1 MRSAPRHARSSRNS
15 GRAFGTTAGRAAI
28 IGAAGLGGLAL
39 VSTSV
44 FATLT
49 AQAFNTTP
57 TAVTAGKLSL
67 IQANNGSGFTTA
79 ITKMAPGDTI
89 NRYVKYTNDGN
100 LDGQNLRLSLAD
112 AAPSS
117 LTNDATVGL
126 NITVSQCSVAW
137 NASTGE
143 CGGTTTNLG
152 SSSALALKTTPMAL
166 PVVPTTP
173 SGANII
179 AGQELH
185 LKFALSLPAGSEVTV
200 NGVEPAGTVQGKSAS
215 LTWTLTET
223 LRDATNTNS

>member
-1 MRSAPRHARSSRNS
+1 MASAVTPAR
-15 GRAFGTTAGRAAI
+15 RAFGTTVGRVAI

-49 AQAFNTTP
+49 AQSFNTSP
-57 TAVTAGKLSL
+57 TSVTTGKLSL
-67 IQANNGSGFTTA
+67 IQADNGSGFTTA

-89 NRYVKYTNDGN
+89 NRYVQYTNDGN

-112 AAPSS
+112 SAASS
-117 LTNDATVGL
+117 LTNDGNVGL
-126 NITVSQCSVAW
+126 SVAVSQCSVAW
-137 NASTGE
+137 NPSTGA

-152 SSSALALKTTPMAL
+152 TSTALALKTTPLAL

-173 SGANII
+173 TGANIA
-179 AGQELH
+179 AGQQIH
-185 LKFALSLPAGSEVTV
+185 LRFAISLPAGSEVTT

-215 LTWTLTET
+215 LTWTLTEA
-223 LRDATNTNS
+223 LRDATTTNS

>member
-1 MRSAPRHARSSRNS
+1 MTNAPRRARRML
-15 GRAFGTTAGRAAI
+15 GTTAGRVAI
-28 IGAAGLGGLAL
+28 IGAAGMGGLAL

-57 TAVTAGKLSL
+57 TAVTAGRLSL
-67 IQANNGSGFTTA
+67 IQADNGDGFTTA

-117 LTNDATVGL
+117 LTNDGVVGL
-126 NITVSQCSVAW
+126 SVTLSQCSVAW
-137 NASTGE
+137 TASTGA

-152 SSSALALKTTPMAL
+152 SSTALALKTSPLTL

-173 SGANII
+173 SGANIL

-185 LKFALSLPAGSEVTV
+185 LKFAISLPAGSEVTV

-223 LRDATNTNS
+223 LRDATTTDS